1 MDALVIEAT
10 IVALAGAAG
19 WVVYALISG
28 KKGMLNFALATL
40 AGVGIFL
47 AIAAMRSFG
56 KFKEKTLKDIEK
68 ALADAAKAKADAA
81 AAAEHDKIR
90 KDAAQKAEEQIAAN
104 QKLIDAIKKAL
115 ANN

>member
-1 MDALVIEAT
+1 MDALVIVA

-40 AGVGIFL
+40 AGAGIFL

-56 KFKEKTLKDIEK
+56 TFKAKALKDIEK
-68 ALADAAKAKADAA
+68 ALADIAKAKADAA
-81 AAAEHDKIR
+81 AVAEHDKIR